1 MTDQYVSPPGRAVD
15 DMEVFEREQLV
26 RDRDRYDTI
35 FEFSESYAR
44 DVVEGLIEDA
54 LVEVVPDAQQY
65 VHIAS
70 GERFKSVLALAYFQQ
85 GWEARDDA
93 DL

>member
-1 MTDQYVSPPGRAVD
+1 MTDQDVSRPRSALD
-15 DMEVFEREQLV
+15 DSEAFEREQLA
-26 RDRDRYDTI
+26 RDRDCEETVV
-35 FEFSESYAR
+35 EFSESYAR

-54 LVEVVPDAQQY
+54 LVEVVPDDQQY

-70 GERFKSVLALAYFQQ
+70 GERFESVLALAYFQE
-85 GWEARDDA
+85 GWEARDDV